1 MVCVMLV
8 IPVMAASSFFSK
20 STTKLNAFNG
30 GTSSISTFTSGS
42 VFGSDP
48 TISDIRLSLNVS
60 RGTDPYTLYI
70 QSPEGTLVPFDGSA
84 SSTSFYTDAFQGENP
99 SGTWRVYIQN
109 SGISTNGNVMPV
121 STVTITATVYYN
133 Y

>member
-30 GTSSISTFTSGS
+30 GTSSISTFT
-42 VFGSDP
+42 
-48 TISDIRLSLNVS
+48 
-60 RGTDPYTLYI
+60 LYI
-70 QSPEGTLVPFDGSA
+70 QSPEGTLVPFDGST

-109 SGISTNGNVMPV
+109 SGISTNGNMIPV

>member
-8 IPVMAASSFFSK
+8 IPVMAASSFFRK

-60 RGTDPYTLYI
+60 RGTVHIHFISKVLKEHLFLLMVLH
-70 QSPEGTLVPFDGSA
+70 QALVFIRMLFKEKILLVLG
-84 SSTSFYTDAFQGENP
+84 
-99 SGTWRVYIQN
+99 VYIFKIQ
-109 SGISTNGNVMPV
+109 
-121 STVTITATVYYN
+121 VYQQMEM
-133 Y
+133 

>member
-70 QSPEGTLVPFDGSA
+70 QSPEGTLVLLMVLHQALVFIRMLFKEKILLVLG
-84 SSTSFYTDAFQGENP
+84 
-99 SGTWRVYIQN
+99 VYIFKIQ
-109 SGISTNGNVMPV
+109 
-121 STVTITATVYYN
+121 VYQQMEM
-133 Y
+133 